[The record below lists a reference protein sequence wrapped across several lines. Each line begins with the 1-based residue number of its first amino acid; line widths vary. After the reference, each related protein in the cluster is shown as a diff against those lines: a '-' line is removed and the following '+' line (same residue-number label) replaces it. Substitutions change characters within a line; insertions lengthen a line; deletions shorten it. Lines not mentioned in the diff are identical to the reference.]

1 MWSIA
6 LTIKNKLPI
15 LLHSVYDTN
24 YYFDHLPFNKY
35 RCGCL
40 DKNMKLIHDDYNSY
54 CVEYWTNCEDTNLVE
69 LKSLPI
75 KVYAQY
81 TIPYVNDLYLELL
94 KNYYPDISDI
104 QDKIPLITSD
114 PNVNIVELLSSQMK
128 SNKISKIQ
136 IINGKTIVE
145 YDF

>member
-15 LLHSVYDTN
+15 LLHAVYDTN

-35 RCGCL
+35 KCGCL

-54 CVEYWTNCEDTNLVE
+54 CTEYWTNCEDTNLVE

-75 KVYAQY
+75 KFYAQY

-94 KNYYPDISDI
+94 KNYYPDISDYGQI
-104 QDKIPLITSD
+104 NIWVFETDTEINIID
-114 PNVNIVELLSSQMK
+114 VVNIIK
-128 SNKISKIQ
+128 S
-136 IINGKTIVE
+136 INAIK
-145 YDF
+145 